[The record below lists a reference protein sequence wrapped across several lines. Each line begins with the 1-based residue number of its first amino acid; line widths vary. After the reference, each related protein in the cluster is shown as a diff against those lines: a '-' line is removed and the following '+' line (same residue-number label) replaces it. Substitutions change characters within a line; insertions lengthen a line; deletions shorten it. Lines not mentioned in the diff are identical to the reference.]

1 MHKSWRIIIKF
12 SDCGLRS
19 IAFHVVQC
27 NNNVTLYFVDNLS
40 YKFCNMHSQ
49 LFSFSTKE
57 SRRLSFKS
65 KYTYLGVLA
74 EKDVISN
81 TTEKVN
87 IRQFPVMK
95 SGSTSLYLSSV
106 VLLCPYFYCRI
117 LFNAVGVSYLSTL
130 KYVADKHDAVDIYN
144 LRTLFGFPYKQFTS
158 TKKILH
164 EYLWFFIVN
173 SINRFHPIKP
183 ALIGWYL
190 SSTSSIIINDVLVC

>member
-1 MHKSWRIIIKF
+1 M
-12 SDCGLRS
+12 
-19 IAFHVVQC
+19 
-27 NNNVTLYFVDNLS
+27 YFVDNLS

-57 SRRLSFKS
+57 SRGLSFKS

-95 SGSTSLYLSSV
+95 SGNTSLYLSLV

-117 LFNAVGVSYLSTL
+117 LFNALG
-130 KYVADKHDAVDIYN
+130 
-144 LRTLFGFPYKQFTS
+144 
-158 TKKILH
+158 
-164 EYLWFFIVN
+164 
-173 SINRFHPIKP
+173 
-183 ALIGWYL
+183 
-190 SSTSSIIINDVLVC
+190 LVI